1 MSEESNGV
9 QITIT
14 AEDEFSSSFDDL
26 ISQSSEASQ
35 SLGGLASTEGE
46 LSTSSDE
53 GASSLSQFS
62 TDANQLSSSTDQ
74 ATTSISEANQAMEAG
89 TTSFKQGAQGIAST
103 AGVVG
108 SLTASM
114 YGLNDAYLQ
123 QQDADLRLTSAQNNL
138 AKAHATVE
146 NATLSLQNA
155 QTHLNLLVVEG
166 ITSGPQYT
174 TAQNAVTKAQDSLNN
189 ANLALQNSQNNL
201 TAAQN
206 RARMASES
214 VNQQWLMMGTSTIPL
229 LLTQLPTIIAFTTG
243 YGAADDAL
251 TASQMAQSAASGIA
265 TGATWL
271 WNAAL
276 DANPIGI
283 VVLAI
288 AGLVAIIGIATDGF
302 KNWTPVINV
311 VKGAFNDLETAGRNV
326 FGFLEEIFEVEM
338 KGWMDVMNDFWDVIK
353 PIVQGVEDLGSAI
366 GSLFG
371 GGSSS
376 SSNSLNASSSATLQ
390 PVSSYNNNVS
400 SSTSSSQQ
408 QININVQQRNQI
420 SSGYDASNAGND
432 LANQISQGLQTGY

>member
-1 MSEESNGV
+1 MSSADEGV

-46 LSTSSDE
+46 LSTATDE

-62 TDANQLSSSTDQ
+62 TDANQLTSSTDQ
-74 ATTSISEANQAMEAG
+74 AASSIGQTNQAVEES
-89 TTSFKQGAQGIAST
+89 TTSFRQGAQGIAST
-103 AGVVG
+103 AGVAG
-108 SLTASM
+108 SLATSM
-114 YGLNDAYLQ
+114 YGLNNAYIRQEDA
-123 QQDADLRLTSAQNNL
+123 ALRLASAQNNL

-146 NATLSLQNA
+146 NATLTLQNA
-155 QTHLNLLVVEG
+155 QTHLNLLVAEG
-166 ITSGPQYT
+166 ITFGPQYT
-174 TAQNAVTKAQDSLNN
+174 TAQNAVTKAQDSLNT

-206 RARMASES
+206 RSQMASQA

-229 LLTQLPTIIAFTTG
+229 LLTQLPEIIAFTTG
-243 YGAADDAL
+243 YGAAEDDL
-251 TASQMAQSAASGIA
+251 TISQMAQAGASKVA
-265 TGATWL
+265 EAATWL
-271 WNAAL
+271 WDAAM

-311 VKGAFNDLETAGRNV
+311 VKGAFNDLEAAGRDV
-326 FGFLEEIFEVEM
+326 FGFFEAIFEVEM
-338 KGWMDVMNDFWDVIK
+338 KGWMTVMNDFWDVIK

-366 GSLFG
+366 GSIFG
-371 GGSSS
+371 GGGNSSSPAQASSMSSVQPSPSPIVNNSSS
-376 SSNSLNASSSATLQ
+376 S
-390 PVSSYNNNVS
+390 
-400 SSTSSSQQ
+400 SSSQQ
-408 QININVQQRNQI
+408 QININVQQQNQI
-420 SSGYDASNAGND
+420 SSSYDASNAGND
-432 LANQISQGLQTGY
+432 LANTIAQGLQTGS